1 MKFSTKAK
9 NLISLKRLNLKK
21 SIIPKFYYYSVE
33 EIIKNRDLRRDA
45 KSVLQEWTQANGLG
59 LPKYKVLKKKG
70 LDIFAFTKAIMSML
84 SRIIA
89 NYFLSTIVADHIASA
104 IFLLSTNASPLY
116 FQTRP

>member
-1 MKFSTKAK
+1 MSELAS
-9 NLISLKRLNLKK
+9 ISFKISEILNG
-21 SIIPKFYYYSVE
+21 P
-33 EIIKNRDLRRDA
+33 
-45 KSVLQEWTQANGLG
+45 Q
-59 LPKYKVLKKKG
+59 LKKKG
-70 LDIFAFTKAIMSML
+70 FDIIAFTKAIMSVL

>member
-1 MKFSTKAK
+1 MSTSLNKST
-9 NLISLKRLNLKK
+9 ISLILCLSFISELLSSNFKI
-21 SIIPKFYYYSVE
+21 S
-33 EIIKNRDLRRDA
+33 EI
-45 KSVLQEWTQANGLG
+45 QNG
-59 LPKYKVLKKKG
+59 PQLKKKG
-70 LDIFAFTKAIMSML
+70 LDMIAFTKAFNDML